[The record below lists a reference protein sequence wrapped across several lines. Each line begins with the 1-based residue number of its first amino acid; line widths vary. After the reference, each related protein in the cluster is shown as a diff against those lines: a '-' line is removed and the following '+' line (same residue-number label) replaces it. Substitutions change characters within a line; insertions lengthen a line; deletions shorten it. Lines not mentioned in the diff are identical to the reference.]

1 MLGKK
6 YSIIT
11 LILTISAGS
20 LLFPTGGHTAR
31 ARIQTK
37 TNSPYRG
44 AIIIRNDTGEAV
56 FEKNSEITCYP
67 ASIIKLMVLLV
78 IQEKIEEGSLNLDD
92 RVICTAE
99 AARMGGSQVYLKEN
113 EIFTIEDLLY
123 SLIIQS
129 ANDSAVALALHV
141 AGSKDGFVEMMQK
154 KARELGMKNTEF
166 HSVHGLPPGRDQKP
180 DLSTP
185 RDIAIL
191 CRELLKHPDILKY
204 TSTSVR
210 GFRDDTFEM
219 RSHNPLLESF
229 EGCDGLKTGYFR
241 AGGFSIAATAVRN
254 GNRLIAVVMG
264 SKKKED
270 RNSAVRNILAQA
282 FSALPPSLP
291 GENPAAA
298 VRRDSRPMEKTVKT
312 GQAIEEEYRSTTE
325 EPEIDTGDLAQPQ
338 AREEESIEEPGGG
351 GFWKTLL
358 YIIIFIIQAGFF
370 FWLGRKS
377 KPDSNS
383 GYPPTILSK

>member
-1 MLGKK
+1 MRLNK
-6 YSIIT
+6 YLIIT
-11 LILTISAGS
+11 LILTIAVGA
-20 LLFPTGGHTAR
+20 LLFPAGGHTAR
-31 ARIQTK
+31 ARIKTK
-37 TNSPYRG
+37 TDSPYRG
-44 AIIIRNDTGEAV
+44 AIIIRNDTGETV
-56 FEKNSEITCYP
+56 FEKNSETSCYP
-67 ASIIKLMVLLV
+67 ASIIKLMVLLI

-113 EIFTIEDLLY
+113 EIFSIEDLLY

-154 KARELGMKNTEF
+154 KARELGMNNTEF
-166 HSVHGLPPGRDQKP
+166 HSVHGLPPGRNQDP

-191 CRELLKHPDILKY
+191 CRELIKHPDILKY
-204 TSTSVR
+204 TSTPVR

-219 RSHNPLLESF
+219 RSHNPLLGSID
-229 EGCDGLKTGYFR
+229 GCDGLKTGYFR

-254 GNRLIAVVMG
+254 GRRLIAVVMG
-264 SKKKED
+264 SNKKED

-282 FSALPPSLP
+282 FSSLPPKNR
-291 GENPAAA
+291 GEKPAQA
-298 VRRDSRPMEKTVKT
+298 VRKRQKPASDAVKT
-312 GQAIEEEYRSTTE
+312 DQTIAAGYRSAPE
-325 EPEIDTGDLAQPQ
+325 EPETDEDDQTHPQ
-338 AREEESIEEPGGG
+338 TEEEASTEESGGG

-358 YIIIFIIQAGFF
+358 YIIIFLVQAGFF
-370 FWLGRKS
+370 FWLGRRS
-377 KPDSNS
+377 KPDRNS